1 MVSNWVLIFFK
12 SMQFSSPLSKV
23 HVNWGNQYTYVK
35 TSHQNRIAVSTQTV
49 INASFFFPSHNIA
62 KYCLSFVKN
71 YTTIQRRKTKKEETV
86 KEEDETG
93 GGK

>member
-35 TSHQNRIAVSTQTV
+35 TLHQNRIAVSTQTV

-62 KYCLSFVKN
+62 KYCL
-71 YTTIQRRKTKKEETV
+71 RKFYKKLHNNTKK
-86 KEEDETG
+86 KNKKG
-93 GGK
+93 RNS